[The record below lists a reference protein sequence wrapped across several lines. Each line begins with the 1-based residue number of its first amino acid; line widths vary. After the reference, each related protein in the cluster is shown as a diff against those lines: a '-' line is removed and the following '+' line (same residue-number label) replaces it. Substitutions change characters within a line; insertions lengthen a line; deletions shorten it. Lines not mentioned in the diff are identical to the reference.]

1 MLLGLIYA
9 YSVVLAP
16 LKTEFDWSVSQMTVV
31 FATSIIFYIV
41 GSLASAWLLEKAGLA
56 KTVLVGAALL
66 VVGFVVCAIVS
77 GAHAYGLVVVAYGV
91 VASTGIGA
99 VYNVLLPVVSKWYPD
114 RPGLS
119 QGTCLMGFGLGG
131 FVLGPLVTY
140 LYGIFPWRGVLLGT
154 GAVLGI
160 VVVLAALL
168 IHNPTLEQAAKLPAA
183 NAGEVVSTRECSL
196 PQVLRDPVYY
206 LMVAW
211 LFLIGST
218 GLAVTGIGRELP
230 LSLGADAMTAAFVIG
245 FVNIGSGCGRFF
257 GGMLADKI
265 GRRRTMYLAS
275 AICIVAIATV
285 CASLATGSLFLQTV
299 GFLLLG
305 VGWGTDVMMM
315 VYVTRTVWGQRYMA
329 ANLAAMNAN
338 SVAAALV
345 GSIGSGVL
353 MEATGN
359 LETPLFVLLGFTIA
373 SLFVSHLV
381 NRAMRKERIEA
392 PVAERQP
399 A

>member
-16 LKTEFDWSVSQMTVV
+16 LKAEFEWSVSQMTVI

-56 KTVLVGAALL
+56 KTVLAGAALL
-66 VVGFVVCAIVS
+66 VAGFVVCAVVS
-77 GAHAYGLVVVAYGV
+77 GAHAYGLVVTAYGV

-114 RPGLS
+114 RPGTS

-168 IHNPTLEQAAKLPAA
+168 IRNPTPEQAAKLPAA
-183 NAGEVVSTRECSL
+183 NAGEVVSTRECPLS
-196 PQVLRDPVYY
+196 QVLRDPVYY

-275 AICIVAIATV
+275 TVCIVAIATV
-285 CASLATGSLFLQTV
+285 CASLAAGSLFLQTV

-359 LETPLFVLLGFTIA
+359 LETPLFVLLGFTVA
-373 SLFVSHLV
+373 SLFVAHLV
-381 NRAMRKERIEA
+381 NRAMRKEHIEA